1 MNAEYIKDFLSTI
14 VFLTPV
20 LVLVWKGAQL
30 STRFEQLEAEVKDKT
45 KKFCEDHAKMR
56 EEIEEEQEAR
66 RNDNEELKKTL
77 GEIRES
83 VVRIEV
89 KMGVEEK

>member
-30 STRFEQLEAEVKDKT
+30 STRFEQLETEVKDKT
-45 KKFCEDHAKMR
+45 RKFCEDHAKMR